1 MKKLFA
7 LPFSILVVVCLVS
20 MFLSPAVFANSS
32 LKDGTYTINYSVLK
46 ADNDSASMAD
56 GHFAKPATLTVKNGQ
71 MNAHVKI
78 TTDTIKSLEVATG
91 GSNKS
96 DAGISDIKFKV
107 PNLSSPVKA
116 SMHVVVPESNYDAT
130 YTIRFAFDAASA
142 KCVSDCKSENN
153 QAASNTANTNS
164 NSNSSDTNSSPN
176 TTNTQ
181 TNTTVANP
189 ETNDTTSFLVLG
201 MLLVVSSLF
210 LGRKLIS
217 LNK

>member
-7 LPFSILVVVCLVS
+7 LPFSILVVFCLIS
-20 MFLSPAVFANSS
+20 MFLSPAVFANGS
-32 LKDGTYTINYSVLK
+32 LKDGTYSINYSVLK

-96 DAGISDIKFKV
+96 DGGISDIKFKV

-142 KCVSDCKSENN
+142 KCVSDCKSDDN
-153 QAASNTANTNS
+153 QTAGNTTNTKS
-164 NSNSSDTNSSPN
+164 NSNTDTSSNQN

-181 TNTTVANP
+181 TNNTVANP
-189 ETNDTTSFLVLG
+189 ETSDTTSFLVLG

-217 LNK
+217 INK